1 MWALVRQTLAP
12 SQSRSRAHGPASEA
26 GMWTFS
32 MACSGSFSR
41 RRARADV
48 FASPC
53 RFRAHILARFAFA
66 CPFSFCVCVLA
77 RRCSPAVSRSFSR
90 ARVRFCAG
98 VLART
103 CSPARVALVSVFVCP
118 GSLLRG
124 RSCGVALVSVFAC
137 PGPFAQAFLRRHAR
151 RPVLRSFSRARSHPF
166 CASRARFRRK
176 VHGSPSIG
184 DAPTTSIF
192 VCWPIRAQLCA
203 LTYSSRFALRQR
215 HSIFFSQC
223 HTGSH
228 LHPQDAHST
237 SVRRTGQ
244 HVSGHW

>member
-103 CSPARVALVSVFVCP
+103 CSPARVALVSVFACP
-118 GSLLRG
+118 GSFLR
-124 RSCGVALVSVFAC
+124 RCSCADMLAGPCRTRFGFRV
-137 PGPFAQAFLRRHAR
+137 PGFVFAQAFLHGHACRPVSHLFRFSCARVRFCAGVLAVSRSFRFSHAR
-151 RPVLRSFSRARSHPF
+151 VRLRRRS
-166 CASRARFRRK
+166 CADMLAGPCCARFR
-176 VHGSPSIG
+176 VH
-184 DAPTTSIF
+184 
-192 VCWPIRAQLCA
+192 V
-203 LTYSSRFALRQR
+203 LTRFALRVPV
-215 HSIFFSQC
+215 FVAKC
-223 HTGSH
+223 TD
-228 LHPQDAHST
+228 HPQ
-237 SVRRTGQ
+237 SVTRRPLQSLFAGQ
-244 HVSGHW
+244 